1 MISLGVIGIMAV
13 VALRILW
20 DGRIQ
25 ASPRRV
31 VSGWPVKLLGAS
43 LLLSAP
49 LAYGCEAVLVW
60 AAAGNATA
68 TSLMERREILFWS
81 LLLGVSSLAAV
92 VAIALSRSPVANAQS
107 TESCQAGA

>member
-13 VALRILW
+13 VALKILW

-31 VSGWPVKLLGAS
+31 VSGWPVKVLGAT
-43 LLLSAP
+43 LLLAAP

-60 AAAGNATA
+60 AAGGNATS
-68 TSLMERREILFWS
+68 TSLLEQREILFWS
-81 LLLGVSSLAAV
+81 VLLGVPSLAAV
-92 VAIALSRSPVANAQS
+92 VAVALSRPSAASV
-107 TESCQAGA
+107 ESSKS